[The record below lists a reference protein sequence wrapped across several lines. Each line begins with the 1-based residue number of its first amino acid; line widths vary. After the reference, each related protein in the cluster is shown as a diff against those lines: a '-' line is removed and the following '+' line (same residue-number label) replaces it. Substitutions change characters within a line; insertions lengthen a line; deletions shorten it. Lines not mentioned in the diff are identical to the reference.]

1 MIIIN
6 KIKFILSL
14 IKMRTSFIS
23 LLCLFLSISLVSCQ
37 QIDIADVSAI
47 SDNLLGIG
55 MILDDIT
62 SDITAILNVE
72 VSSET
77 ELVAT
82 SLSVNILANTLFQ
95 DVTVDVGANINLNDG
110 EVAVKVDILDIISLD
125 LDVDIG
131 DNIVGNLLDGV
142 LEQASGL
149 LQNLLSGL
157 FSNADATIEI
167 IDSQLVDGEIQVS
180 LKLLDNVRRAL
191 PIELNVE
198 IMVGSELLNLDTSVA
213 TFSGN
218 RNEVVQLNLDLSLD
232 ELANIDLD
240 DIEVSVQVSLSVLNL
255 LDVNIDVGVELEG
268 LNELLDVVLDVLR
281 SSSSSSSNAQVAKS
295 VEISDVSLDSNNILT
310 ATIEVDGAINAD
322 LTVDVHLMLFGNT
335 GTLLNLD
342 AVVSLAGIDGET
354 ADVTFDLS
362 AVLNGDIEVFAAVS
376 LSDLNISANIDV
388 SLGDLELLSITDGVL
403 NDLLGNL
410 LGNL

>member
-1 MIIIN
+1 MRA
-6 KIKFILSL
+6 SL
-14 IKMRTSFIS
+14 ISI
-23 LLCLFLSISLVSCQ
+23 LCLFLSISVVSCQ
-37 QIDIADVSAI
+37 RVDIADVSAI

-55 MILDDIT
+55 MLLDDIT

-95 DVTVDVGANINLNDG
+95 DVVVDVGANINLNDG

-142 LEQASGL
+142 LEQVSGL
-149 LQNLLSGL
+149 LQNLLGGL
-157 FSNADATIEI
+157 FANADATIEI
-167 IDSQLVDGEIQVS
+167 IDTQLLENGEIQVS
-180 LKLLDNVRRAL
+180 LKLLDTVRRAL

-198 IMVGSELLNLDTSVA
+198 IMVGSELINLGTSVA

-218 RNEVVQLNLDLSLD
+218 RNQVVQLNLDLSLD

-240 DIEVSVQVSLSVLNL
+240 DIEVSIQVSLSVLNL

-281 SSSSSSSNAQVAKS
+281 SGSSSASANAQVAKS
-295 VEISDVSLDSNNILT
+295 VEISDITLDSNNILT
-310 ATIEVDGAINAD
+310 ATVEVDGDINAD
-322 LTVDVHLMLFGNT
+322 LTVDVHVMVFGNT
-335 GTLLNLD
+335 GALLNLD

-354 ADVTFDLS
+354 ANVTFDLS
-362 AVLNGDIEVFAAVS
+362 AVIDADIEIFAAVS
-376 LSDLNISANIDV
+376 LSNLNISANVDV
-388 SLGDLELLSITDGVL
+388 SLGDLEILSITDGIL

-410 LGNL
+410 LGGL

>member
-1 MIIIN
+1 
-6 KIKFILSL
+6 
-14 IKMRTSFIS
+14 MRASFIS
-23 LLCLFLSISLVSCQ
+23 ILCLFLSISLVSCQ
-37 QIDIADVSAI
+37 KVDIADVSAL

-55 MILDDIT
+55 MLLDDIT

-95 DVTVDVGANINLNDG
+95 DVAVDVGANINLNDG

-142 LEQASGL
+142 LEQVSGL
-149 LQNLLSGL
+149 LQSLLGGL
-157 FSNADATIEI
+157 FSNLDATIEI
-167 IDSQLVDGEIQVS
+167 IDSELLENGEIQVS

-255 LDVNIDVGVELEG
+255 LDVNIDVGVELQG
-268 LNELLDVVLDVLR
+268 LNELLDVVLDVLQ
-281 SSSSSSSNAQVAKS
+281 SAESSSNGQVAKS
-295 VEISDVSLDSNNILT
+295 VDISNVSLDSNNILT
-310 ATIEVDGAINAD
+310 ATVEVDGDINAD
-322 LTVDVHLMLFGNT
+322 LSVDVHLMLLGNT
-335 GTLLNLD
+335 GVILNLD
-342 AVVSLAGIDGET
+342 AVVSLAGLDGET

-362 AVLNGDIEVFAAVS
+362 AVLDADIEVVAVVS
-376 LSDLNISANIDV
+376 LSNLNITANIDV
-388 SLGDLELLSITDGVL
+388 SLGDLAILSIVDGVL
-403 NDLLGNL
+403 DDLLGNL
-410 LGNL
+410 LGGL

>member
-1 MIIIN
+1 MRA
-6 KIKFILSL
+6 SL
-14 IKMRTSFIS
+14 ISI
-23 LLCLFLSISLVSCQ
+23 LCLFLSISLVSCQ
-37 QIDIADVSAI
+37 RVDIADVSAI

-55 MILDDIT
+55 MLLDDIT

-82 SLSVNILANTLFQ
+82 SLSVNILADTLFQ
-95 DVTVDVGANINLNDG
+95 DVVVDVGANINLNDG

-142 LEQASGL
+142 LEQVSGL
-149 LQNLLSGL
+149 LQNLLGGL

-167 IDSQLVDGEIQVS
+167 IDTQLLENGEIQVS
-180 LKLLDNVRRAL
+180 LKLLDTVRRAL

-198 IMVGSELLNLDTSVA
+198 IMVGSELINLDTSVA

-240 DIEVSVQVSLSVLNL
+240 DIEVSIQVSLSVLNL

-281 SSSSSSSNAQVAKS
+281 SESSSASANAQVAKS
-295 VEISDVSLDSNNILT
+295 VEISDISLDSNNILT
-310 ATIEVDGAINAD
+310 ATVEVDGDINAD
-322 LTVDVHLMLFGNT
+322 LTVDVHVMVFGNT
-335 GTLLNLD
+335 GALLNLD

-354 ADVTFDLS
+354 ANVTFDLS
-362 AVLNGDIEVFAAVS
+362 AVIDADIEIFAAVS
-376 LSDLNISANIDV
+376 LSNLNISANVDV
-388 SLGDLELLSITDGVL
+388 SLGDLEILSITDGIL

-410 LGNL
+410 LGGL

>member
-1 MIIIN
+1 MRA
-6 KIKFILSL
+6 SL
-14 IKMRTSFIS
+14 ISI
-23 LLCLFLSISLVSCQ
+23 LCLFLSISLVSCQ
-37 QIDIADVSAI
+37 RVDIADVSAI

-55 MILDDIT
+55 MLLDDIT

-82 SLSVNILANTLFQ
+82 SLSVNILADTLFQ
-95 DVTVDVGANINLNDG
+95 DVVVDVGANINLNDG

-142 LEQASGL
+142 LEQVSGL
-149 LQNLLSGL
+149 LQNLLGGL

-167 IDSQLVDGEIQVS
+167 IDTQLLENGEIQVS
-180 LKLLDNVRRAL
+180 LKLLDTVRRAL

-198 IMVGSELLNLDTSVA
+198 IMVGSELINLDTSVA

-240 DIEVSVQVSLSVLNL
+240 DIEVSIQVSLSVLNL

-281 SSSSSSSNAQVAKS
+281 SESSSASANAQVAKS
-295 VEISDVSLDSNNILT
+295 VEISDISLDSNNILT
-310 ATIEVDGAINAD
+310 ATVEVDGDINAD
-322 LTVDVHLMLFGNT
+322 LTVDVHVMVFGNT
-335 GTLLNLD
+335 GDLLNLD

-354 ADVTFDLS
+354 ANVTFDLS
-362 AVLNGDIEVFAAVS
+362 AVIDADIKVFAAVS
-376 LSDLNISANIDV
+376 LSNLNINANVDV
-388 SLGDLELLSITDGVL
+388 SLGDLEILSITDGVL

-410 LGNL
+410 LGGL

>member
-1 MIIIN
+1 MRA
-6 KIKFILSL
+6 SL
-14 IKMRTSFIS
+14 ISI
-23 LLCLFLSISLVSCQ
+23 LCLFLSISLVSCQ
-37 QIDIADVSAI
+37 RVDIADVSAI

-55 MILDDIT
+55 MLLDDIT
-62 SDITAILNVE
+62 RDITAILNVE

-95 DVTVDVGANINLNDG
+95 DVVVDVGANINLNDG

-142 LEQASGL
+142 LEQVSGL
-149 LQNLLSGL
+149 LQNLLGGL

-167 IDSQLVDGEIQVS
+167 IDTQLLENGEIQVS
-180 LKLLDNVRRAL
+180 LKLLDTVRRAL

-198 IMVGSELLNLDTSVA
+198 IMVGSELINLDTSVA

-240 DIEVSVQVSLSVLNL
+240 DIEVSIQVSLSVLNL

-281 SSSSSSSNAQVAKS
+281 SESSSANAQVAKS
-295 VEISDVSLDSNNILT
+295 VEISDISLDSNNILT
-310 ATIEVDGAINAD
+310 ATVEVDGDINAD
-322 LTVDVHLMLFGNT
+322 LTVDVHVMVFGNT
-335 GTLLNLD
+335 GDLLNLD

-354 ADVTFDLS
+354 ANVTFDLS
-362 AVLNGDIEVFAAVS
+362 AVIDADIKVFAAVS
-376 LSDLNISANIDV
+376 LSNLNINANVDV
-388 SLGDLELLSITDGVL
+388 SLGDLEILSITDGVL

-410 LGNL
+410 LGGL

>member
-1 MIIIN
+1 MKIIN

-14 IKMRTSFIS
+14 INMRASLIS
-23 LLCLFLSISLVSCQ
+23 ILCLFLSISLVSCQ
-37 QIDIADVSAI
+37 RVDIADVSAI

-82 SLSVNILANTLFQ
+82 SLSVNILADTLFQ
-95 DVTVDVGANINLNDG
+95 DVAVDVGANINLNDG

-142 LEQASGL
+142 LEQVSGL
-149 LQNLLSGL
+149 LQSLLGGL
-157 FSNADATIEI
+157 FSNVDATIEI
-167 IDSQLVDGEIQVS
+167 IDTQLLENGEIQVS
-180 LKLLDNVRRAL
+180 LKLLDSVRRAL

-232 ELANIDLD
+232 ELTNIDLD

-255 LDVNIDVGVELEG
+255 LDVNIDVGVELQG
-268 LNELLDVVLDVLR
+268 LNELLDVVLDVLQ
-281 SSSSSSSNAQVAKS
+281 SAESSSNAQVAKS
-295 VEISDVSLDSNNILT
+295 IEISDVSLDENILT
-310 ATIEVDGAINAD
+310 ATIEVDGDINAD
-322 LTVDVHLMLFGNT
+322 LTVDVHVMLFGNS
-335 GTLLNLD
+335 GSILNLD

-362 AVLNGDIEVFAAVS
+362 AVLDANIEIFAAVS

-388 SLGDLELLSITDGVL
+388 SLGDLEILSIVDGVL
-403 NDLLGNL
+403 DDLLGNL
-410 LGNL
+410 LGSL